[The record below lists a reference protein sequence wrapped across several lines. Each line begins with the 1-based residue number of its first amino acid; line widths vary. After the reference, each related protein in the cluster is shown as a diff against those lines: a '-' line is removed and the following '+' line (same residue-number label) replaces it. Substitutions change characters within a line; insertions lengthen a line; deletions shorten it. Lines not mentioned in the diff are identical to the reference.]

1 MTPYLEPKGAIWKQL
16 LSQQE
21 IPLYQQLAARIHIPD
36 TWDQFWSL
44 GEVDVMEKE
53 SHNPTLLYIVTL
65 CVTGDPRPADG
76 HPVREGAEVQLV
88 QV

>member
-21 IPLYQQLAARIHIPD
+21 IPLYQQLAARIHIPA
-36 TWDQFWSL
+36 TWDEFWSI

-53 SHNPTLLYIVTL
+53 SHN
-65 CVTGDPRPADG
+65 
-76 HPVREGAEVQLV
+76 
-88 QV
+88 

>member
-53 SHNPTLLYIVTL
+53 SHNPTLLYIVT
-65 CVTGDPRPADG
+65 
-76 HPVREGAEVQLV
+76 
-88 QV
+88 